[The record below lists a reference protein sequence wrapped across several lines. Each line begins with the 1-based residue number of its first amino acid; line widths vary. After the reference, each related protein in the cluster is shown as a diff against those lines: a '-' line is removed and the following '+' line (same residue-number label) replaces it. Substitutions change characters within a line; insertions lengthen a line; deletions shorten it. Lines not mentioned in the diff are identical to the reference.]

1 MVSPLPGTCRAKC
14 ENARFLILSA
24 RRADVKIDPMTET
37 PSARPYRGVR
47 AAERLATRRGRLL
60 AAGLDLLGAEQQDIS
75 ALTVRGVCRR
85 AGLAARYFY
94 ESFTDKDEFVGRVF
108 DWVVAD
114 LAATTAAAVAAAPVH
129 EQSRAGM
136 ANIVRTIAGDTRIG
150 RLLFSSQLADAVIAR
165 KRAESSAL
173 FAILSGQHAGDT
185 LRMPANDRI
194 KAGAHFA
201 VGGVAQTISAWLA
214 GDVQL
219 EPDQLV
225 DQLAS
230 LLDQL
235 ANPNL
240 YGLTG
245 TAGAATAASPD
256 QGATSA
262 SS

>member
-1 MVSPLPGTCRAKC
+1 MVGMK
-14 ENARFLILSA
+14 
-24 RRADVKIDPMTET
+24 ET
-37 PSARPYRGVR
+37 PSVRPYRGVE
-47 AAERLATRRGRLL
+47 AAERLATRRNRLM

-75 ALTVRGVCRR
+75 ALTVRGICRR
-85 AGLAARYFY
+85 AGLGARYFY

-108 DWVVAD
+108 DRVIAD
-114 LAATTAAAVAAAPVH
+114 LAATTQASVAAVPSR
-129 EQSRAGM
+129 EQTRAGM
-136 ANIVRTIAGDTRIG
+136 ANIVRTIAGDARIG
-150 RLLFSSQLADAVIAR
+150 RLLFSTQLADPVIVR

-173 FAILSGQHAGDT
+173 FAMLSGQYAGDA

-201 VGGVAQTISAWLA
+201 VGGVGQTISAWLA

-225 DQLAS
+225 DQLAM

-235 ANPNL
+235 ADPNL

-245 TAGAATAASPD
+245 TAAAATAASRD
-256 QGATSA
+256 QGARSA

>member
-1 MVSPLPGTCRAKC
+1 
-14 ENARFLILSA
+14 
-24 RRADVKIDPMTET
+24 MTET
-37 PSARPYRGVR
+37 PSARPYRGVK

-60 AAGLDLLGAEQQDIS
+60 AAGLDLLAAEQQDIS

-94 ESFTDKDEFVGRVF
+94 ESFADKDEFVGRVF

-114 LAATTAAAVAAAPVH
+114 LAATTQAAVAAVPVH

-136 ANIVRTIAGDTRIG
+136 TNIVRTIAGDTRIG
-150 RLLFSSQLADAVIAR
+150 RLLFSTQLADAVIVR
-165 KRAESSAL
+165 KRAESSTL
-173 FAILSGQHAGDT
+173 FAILSGQHAGDA

-235 ANPNL
+235 VNLNL

-245 TAGAATAASPD
+245 TAAAATAASPD

-262 SS
+262 SW